1 MRFESVDIS
10 IEELDQLVEE
20 AAPAL
25 SEEANRKLR
34 ALVNTIKTV
43 TELLVVGNL
52 TIEKL
57 RRLLLGWRTTEK
69 TSKVLGDSSSGGS
82 EPKQRKRP
90 EKGHG
95 RNGAADYQSALH
107 VRIEHPTLKPKDRC
121 PECLKGKVYPVKEER
136 SLVRIVGRPP
146 LEATVYQLETLRCN
160 LCDAVFTPPAP
171 EEAGPDKYHPSA
183 VSMIALLKYGTG
195 FPFYRQQRLES
206 YLGIPL
212 PASTAWELVAAGAQM
227 FMPVW
232 EEMIQQ
238 AAQGEIVHNDD
249 TYMRIL
255 CFVRQASD
263 QRTGLFTSG
272 IVSAC
277 PQHLIALFFTGRKHA
292 GENLADLLAR
302 RNQELGPPI
311 QMCDALSRN
320 APGSF
325 KVILG
330 NCLAHARRHFVDV
343 VHAFPDHCRYV
354 LETFREVFHYDDMAR
369 HLQLDP
375 HQRLAYH
382 QQHSQPLMEKLNSW
396 CKEQF
401 DQRKVE
407 PNSGLG
413 KAIQYLF
420 NHWEPL
426 TLFLRQPNAPITSNI
441 VERALKKSVLH
452 RKNSLFYRTQN
463 GARVGDLFMSLIYT
477 AELCGANAF
486 DYLTQLQRHP
496 EEVARAPARWLPW
509 NYRDTLLESSLA
521 A

>member
-1 MRFESVDIS
+1 MRLESTDVN
-10 IEELDQLVEE
+10 IEELKQLVKQGGLE
-20 AAPAL
+20 PL
-25 SEEANRKLR
+25 SPEGQRKLM
-34 ALVNTIKTV
+34 ALIETVETV
-43 TELLVVGNL
+43 TELLEDRNL
-52 TIEKL
+52 TIKQL
-57 RRLLLGWRTTEK
+57 HTLLLGPRTTEK
-69 TSKVLGDSSSGGS
+69 TDKVLGHVNDHS
-82 EPKQRKRP
+82 EPTHSKKPR
-90 EKGHG
+90 KGHG
-95 RNGAADYQSALH
+95 RNGAADYKSAPH
-107 VRIEHPTLKPKDRC
+107 VRIEHSSLKPKDRC

-171 EEAGPDKYHPSA
+171 VEAGPDKYHPSA
-183 VSMIALLKYGTG
+183 VSMIALLKYGAG

-206 YLGIPL
+206 YLDIPL
-212 PASTAWELVAAGAQM
+212 PASTAWELVAAASQL

-238 AAQGEIVHNDD
+238 GAQGEIVYNDD
-249 TYMRIL
+249 TSMKIV
-255 CFVRQASD
+255 CFVREVSD

-272 IVSAC
+272 VVSAC
-277 PQHLIALFFTGRKHA
+277 GPHLIALFFTGRKHA
-292 GENLADLLAR
+292 GENLADLLAK

-320 APGSF
+320 APGPFS
-325 KVILG
+325 VILG

-354 LETFREVFHYDDMAR
+354 LETFREVFHHDDLAR
-369 HLQLDP
+369 RLQLDP
-375 HQRLAYH
+375 GQRLAYH
-382 QQHSQPLMEKLNSW
+382 QQHSKPLMDKLNSW

-401 DQRKVE
+401 DQRIVE

-452 RKNSLFYRTQN
+452 RKNSLFYRTKN
-463 GARVGDLFMSLIYT
+463 GARVGDLFISLIYT

-509 NYRDTLLESSLA
+509 NYRDTLLESSIA

>member
-20 AAPAL
+20 AAPVL
-25 SEEANRKLR
+25 SEENNRKLR

-57 RRLLLGWRTTEK
+57 RRLLLGRRSSEK
-69 TSKVLGDSSSGGS
+69 TRKVLGDEGKSKS
-82 EPKQRKRP
+82 EPQPRNRP
-90 EKGHG
+90 QKGHG
-95 RNGAADYQSALH
+95 RNGAADYQSAPH

-171 EEAGPDKYHPSA
+171 EEAGPDKYHPTA
-183 VSMIALLKYGTG
+183 VSMIALLKYGAG

-212 PASTAWELVAAGAQM
+212 PASTAWELVAVGSQL

-232 EEMIQQ
+232 EELIQQ
-238 AAQGEIVHNDD
+238 AAQGAIVHNDD

-263 QRTGLFTSG
+263 TRRGLFTTG

-277 PQHLIALFFTGRKHA
+277 GQHLIALFYTGPKHA

-320 APGSF
+320 APGQF
-325 KVILG
+325 NVILG

-354 LETFREVFHYDDMAR
+354 LETFREVFHHDERAR
-369 HLQLDP
+369 QLELDP

-382 QQHSQPLMEKLNSW
+382 QQHSKPLMDKLNSW

-401 DQRKVE
+401 DRRLVE